1 MVARATRTDIDMV
14 RPTSSNFLLSA
25 VRGGWRLWVAWI
37 VCIGTVLLLGA
48 LRLATDAELVLAS
61 LALLPVL
68 VIAWIA
74 GRTQGLL
81 AAILASAMWAVGDL
95 SATHQFSAPWI
106 PWVNAATHLMTYG
119 LVALLAAQVRG
130 QLQREHEQ
138 ASQDALT
145 KLANRR
151 AFLEAGAGEV
161 ERSKRYGHSMA
172 VIFLDLDNF
181 KQLNDARGHAAGDAA
196 LQATARAL
204 LGALRSSDQVA
215 RLGGDEFAVLLPEIG
230 YDAAVEAGHKVSL
243 AINKSLKQFAP
254 VTVSVGVAWFDNG
267 KHSFATMLKA
277 ADELMYEVK
286 QGGKNDMRAKRFG
299 STKDHDTEG

>member
-1 MVARATRTDIDMV
+1 MV
-14 RPTSSNFLLSA
+14 RPTSSNVLLSA

-37 VCIGTVLLLGA
+37 FCIGTVLLLGA

-74 GRTQGLL
+74 GRKQGVL

-95 SATHQFSAPWI
+95 SAVRQFSAPWI
-106 PWVNAATHLMTYG
+106 PWANAATHLMTYG
-119 LVALLAAQVRG
+119 LVALLAAQVRH
-130 QLQREHEQ
+130 QLQKEHEQ

-145 KLANRR
+145 KIPNRR
-151 AFLEAGAGEV
+151 AFLEAGASEV
-161 ERSKRYGHSMA
+161 ERSTRYGHSMA
-172 VIFLDLDNF
+172 VIFIDLDDF
-181 KQLNDARGHAAGDAA
+181 KQLNDARGHATGDAA
-196 LQATARAL
+196 LRATAKAL
-204 LGALRSSDQVA
+204 IGALRSSDQVA

-230 YDAAVEAGHKVSL
+230 YDAAVEAGRKIGV
-243 AINKSLKQFAP
+243 AINRTLKKFTP
-254 VTVSVGVAWFDNG
+254 VTASVGVAWFDSG
-267 KHSFATMLKA
+267 KRSFAMMLKA

-299 STKDHDTEG
+299 ATRDHDTKE